1 MFLVLFCILC
11 SLLQEKLFPTELN
24 MGALE
29 GFGSPNRHLLVREAF
44 HCHLKLVRMATAKSV
59 HELFVQDCPL
69 EEKKEMVFLTATFTV
84 TVALAAPEGEQV
96 KSPES
101 DRASCVTY
109 QYYTYLHCV
118 RNISRLM
125 KN

>member
-44 HCHLKLVRMATAKSV
+44 HCHFKLVRMATAKSV

-69 EEKKEMVFLTATFTV
+69 EEKKEMVSLTATFTV

-101 DRASCVTY
+101 DRVSCVTY
-109 QYYTYLHCV
+109 QYAH
-118 RNISRLM
+118 NI
-125 KN
+125 NV